1 MDTLGEGTTVTQVR
15 PGGFGTEWGLSF
27 GLRYAGNELGLVL
40 EDRSLLAAKQP
51 GAVILT
57 GLGV

>member
-1 MDTLGEGTTVTQVR
+1 VTQVR